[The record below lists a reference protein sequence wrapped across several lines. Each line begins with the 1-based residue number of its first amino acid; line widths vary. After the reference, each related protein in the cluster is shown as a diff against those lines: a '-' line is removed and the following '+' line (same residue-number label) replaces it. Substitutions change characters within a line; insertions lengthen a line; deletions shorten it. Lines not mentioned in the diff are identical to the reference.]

1 MGEHDQTVL
10 HDEDAHESIHND
22 GRSLR
27 YIEYGAGADH
37 DAYHHP
43 DAYFDKSVFRY
54 CNDKLIPDT
63 VHVRKRPFT
72 VTKWE
77 SIYST
82 VFGNGTQPSWDS
94 PITDPG
100 IAPSFEPVVDDR
112 YLVIGHL
119 GWISG
124 TEICVPKG
132 TIAWD
137 SPVAHIFEAR
147 RLGEDRQRLLSL
159 HDQDISSRFSGRRAA
174 PEPDTQLWAA
184 IRRGQLKDE
193 SEEKRHQ
200 NNINFFLAGGGTA
213 LVGRDYIHDHMA
225 SRNFEPFLPGDYRCM
240 ALVNPDGFLQGVLGV
255 EKIHHES
262 REDKYARIAFE
273 VIDIALTIW
282 MIVDI
287 CTISV
292 GLLRLA
298 AIVGRHVQIWAIE
311 MAANR
316 VAEAAL
322 KLAER
327 EAKRVLQVG
336 AMAGP
341 TAGVKDAFWQA
352 ATGIPGKFSKEEVEQ
367 WTARIARR
375 MKELGIPEN
384 NIGAKVRKYPPG
396 KSKKLIGTTHISGE
410 SGEAFNP
417 SGMTRGSRVR
427 TFADQYGVEEGGISV
442 HGSVFNRWEGFDLWN
457 DASTRIEDRID
468 AVIAHEWMEFNEL
481 SHWETVELIE
491 QSKLNISKRAKE
503 LLAEMRT
510 FGDPSKALT
519 EFPRP

>member
-1 MGEHDQTVL
+1 
-10 HDEDAHESIHND
+10 
-22 GRSLR
+22 
-27 YIEYGAGADH
+27 
-37 DAYHHP
+37 
-43 DAYFDKSVFRY
+43 
-54 CNDKLIPDT
+54 
-63 VHVRKRPFT
+63 
-72 VTKWE
+72 
-77 SIYST
+77 
-82 VFGNGTQPSWDS
+82 
-94 PITDPG
+94 
-100 IAPSFEPVVDDR
+100 
-112 YLVIGHL
+112 
-119 GWISG
+119 
-124 TEICVPKG
+124 
-132 TIAWD
+132 
-137 SPVAHIFEAR
+137 
-147 RLGEDRQRLLSL
+147 
-159 HDQDISSRFSGRRAA
+159 
-174 PEPDTQLWAA
+174 
-184 IRRGQLKDE
+184 
-193 SEEKRHQ
+193 
-200 NNINFFLAGGGTA
+200 
-213 LVGRDYIHDHMA
+213 
-225 SRNFEPFLPGDYRCM
+225 
-240 ALVNPDGFLQGVLGV
+240 LGV